1 MSSDPLSLSFAFI
14 ISQTASRTSMCHV
27 SLLLPSVNSLS
38 LFKGSHL
45 PLSVN
50 KGQCYGCGSNMKHPN
65 ADAYNGGHSKDFKFF
80 HIGDGC
86 RGPNIDTAKTMD
98 DVSIMV
104 FFPAT

>member
-1 MSSDPLSLSFAFI
+1 
-14 ISQTASRTSMCHV
+14 
-27 SLLLPSVNSLS
+27 
-38 LFKGSHL
+38 
-45 PLSVN
+45 
-50 KGQCYGCGSNMKHPN
+50 MKHPN

-86 RGPNIDTAKTMD
+86 CGPNIDTAKTMD